1 MLKIKQ
7 FTFNLFSEN
16 TIVLDNGEN
25 GAVIIDPGC
34 YSDDEKNAFL
44 NYLDAENIRPSAIFL
59 THGHPDHVYGVK
71 MLQSKYDIPVYL
83 HKDDLQVLG
92 YSERLISKLGLKNPD
107 TTFSKTWISDGQ
119 KISAAGL
126 EFEVIHTPGH
136 SPGCVCYYDRK
147 DGLNFTGDTLFG
159 GGSPRPRRHHHN
171 RLREDEQPVPRAFQ
185 RARRDDWRLRFPA
198 NNSIYRMLGEDY
210 VQDGEYYVAFS
221 VVDQRQRLHMHVRI
235 KTVMTEIVI
244 HFKRLGIRNELI
256 GERVRDT

>member
-16 TIVLDNGEN
+16 TIVLDNWEN

-83 HKDDLQVLG
+83 HKDDLQVLD

-147 DGLNFTGDTLFG
+147 DGLIFTGDTLFAGAIGRSDLFG
-159 GGSPRPRRHHHN
+159 GDYDKLIVSVMDKLMMLDAEVEVHPGHGGTTTIGYERM
-171 RLREDEQPVPRAFQ
+171 
-185 RARRDDWRLRFPA
+185 
-198 NNSIYRMLGEDY
+198 NNPFLEP
-210 VQDGEYYVAFS
+210 F
-221 VVDQRQRLHMHVRI
+221 
-235 KTVMTEIVI
+235 
-244 HFKRLGIRNELI
+244 NEPEETI
-256 GERVRDT
+256 GD

>member
-83 HKDDLQVLG
+83 HKDDLQVLD

-136 SPGCVCYYDRK
+136 SPGCVCYYGRK
-147 DGLNFTGDTLFG
+147 DGLIFTGDTLFAGAIGRSDLFG
-159 GGSPRPRRHHHN
+159 GDYDKLIVSVMDKLMMLDAEVEVHPGHGGTTTIGYERM
-171 RLREDEQPVPRAFQ
+171 
-185 RARRDDWRLRFPA
+185 
-198 NNSIYRMLGEDY
+198 NNPFLEP
-210 VQDGEYYVAFS
+210 F
-221 VVDQRQRLHMHVRI
+221 
-235 KTVMTEIVI
+235 
-244 HFKRLGIRNELI
+244 NEPEETI
-256 GERVRDT
+256 GD

>member
-147 DGLNFTGDTLFG
+147 DGLIFTGDTLFAGAIGRSDLFG
-159 GGSPRPRRHHHN
+159 GDYDKLIVSVMDKLMMLDAEVEVHPGHGGTTTIGYERM
-171 RLREDEQPVPRAFQ
+171 
-185 RARRDDWRLRFPA
+185 
-198 NNSIYRMLGEDY
+198 NNPFLEP
-210 VQDGEYYVAFS
+210 F
-221 VVDQRQRLHMHVRI
+221 
-235 KTVMTEIVI
+235 
-244 HFKRLGIRNELI
+244 NEPEETI
-256 GERVRDT
+256 GD

>member
-71 MLQSKYDIPVYL
+71 MLQSRYDIPVYL
-83 HKDDLQVLG
+83 HKDDIQVLD

-147 DGLNFTGDTLFG
+147 DGLIFTGDTLFAGAIGRSDLFG
-159 GGSPRPRRHHHN
+159 GDYDKLIVSVMDKLMMLDAEVEVHPGHGGTTTIGYERM
-171 RLREDEQPVPRAFQ
+171 
-185 RARRDDWRLRFPA
+185 
-198 NNSIYRMLGEDY
+198 NNPFLEP
-210 VQDGEYYVAFS
+210 F
-221 VVDQRQRLHMHVRI
+221 
-235 KTVMTEIVI
+235 
-244 HFKRLGIRNELI
+244 NEPEETI
-256 GERVRDT
+256 GD

>member
-44 NYLDAENIRPSAIFL
+44 DHLDAENIRPSAIFL

-71 MLQSKYDIPVYL
+71 MLQSRYDIPVYL
-83 HKDDLQVLG
+83 HKDDLQVLD

-147 DGLNFTGDTLFG
+147 DGLIFTGDTLFAGAIGRSDLFG
-159 GGSPRPRRHHHN
+159 GDYDKLIVSVMDKLMMLDAEVEVHPGHGGTTTIGYERM
-171 RLREDEQPVPRAFQ
+171 
-185 RARRDDWRLRFPA
+185 
-198 NNSIYRMLGEDY
+198 NNPFLEP
-210 VQDGEYYVAFS
+210 F
-221 VVDQRQRLHMHVRI
+221 
-235 KTVMTEIVI
+235 
-244 HFKRLGIRNELI
+244 NEPEETN
-256 GERVRDT
+256 GD

>member
-71 MLQSKYDIPVYL
+71 MLQSRYDIPVYL
-83 HKDDLQVLG
+83 HKDDIQVLD
-92 YSERLISKLGLKNPD
+92 YSERLISRLGLKNPD

-147 DGLNFTGDTLFG
+147 DGLIFTGDTLFAGAIGRSDLFG
-159 GGSPRPRRHHHN
+159 GDYDKLIVSVMDKLMMLDAEVEVHPGHGGTTTIGYERM
-171 RLREDEQPVPRAFQ
+171 
-185 RARRDDWRLRFPA
+185 
-198 NNSIYRMLGEDY
+198 NNPFLEP
-210 VQDGEYYVAFS
+210 F
-221 VVDQRQRLHMHVRI
+221 
-235 KTVMTEIVI
+235 
-244 HFKRLGIRNELI
+244 NEPEETI
-256 GERVRDT
+256 GD

>member
-44 NYLDAENIRPSAIFL
+44 DYLDAENIRPSAIFL

-71 MLQSKYDIPVYL
+71 MLQSRYDIPVYL
-83 HKDDLQVLG
+83 HKDDLQVLD

-147 DGLNFTGDTLFG
+147 DGLIFTGDTLFAGAIGRSDLFG
-159 GGSPRPRRHHHN
+159 GDYDKLIVSVMDKLMMLDAEVEVHPGHGGTTTIGYERM
-171 RLREDEQPVPRAFQ
+171 
-185 RARRDDWRLRFPA
+185 
-198 NNSIYRMLGEDY
+198 NNPFLEP
-210 VQDGEYYVAFS
+210 F
-221 VVDQRQRLHMHVRI
+221 
-235 KTVMTEIVI
+235 
-244 HFKRLGIRNELI
+244 NEPEETI
-256 GERVRDT
+256 GD

>member
-44 NYLDAENIRPSAIFL
+44 DHLDAENIRPSAIFL

-71 MLQSKYDIPVYL
+71 MLQSRYDIPVYL
-83 HKDDLQVLG
+83 HKDDIQVLD
-92 YSERLISKLGLKNPD
+92 YSERLISKLGLTNPD

-147 DGLNFTGDTLFG
+147 DGLIFTGDTLFAGAIGRSDLFG
-159 GGSPRPRRHHHN
+159 GDYDKLIVSVMDKLMMLDAEVEVHPGHGGTTTIGYERM
-171 RLREDEQPVPRAFQ
+171 
-185 RARRDDWRLRFPA
+185 
-198 NNSIYRMLGEDY
+198 NNPFLEP
-210 VQDGEYYVAFS
+210 F
-221 VVDQRQRLHMHVRI
+221 
-235 KTVMTEIVI
+235 
-244 HFKRLGIRNELI
+244 NEPEETN
-256 GERVRDT
+256 GD